1 VPPGTPDAVMAQT
14 GMEKMKKNF
23 NLLNLMRS
31 YLIKGVTVP
40 LVAIKYPTISTTLLK
55 HLNRKK
61 VKQFLVSN
69 LDR

>member
-31 YLIKGVTVP
+31 YLIKGLTVP
-40 LVAIKYPTISTTLLK
+40 LVAIKYQTISTNLLK